1 MFVLVVKEAL
11 RDSLIELPEE
21 VSVVLKEFLDSLPLK
36 IPNYLSPMLD
46 IQYVIYFERH
56 IELLNSLPPICDGE
70 NEDNLNLLGRVQIIS
85 SKA

>member
-1 MFVLVVKEAL
+1 MFALVVKEAL

-46 IQYVIYFERH
+46 
-56 IELLNSLPPICDGE
+56 D
-70 NEDNLNLLGRVQIIS
+70 
-85 SKA
+85 